1 MHRKLAQSA
10 VLLLL
15 VLGGATLRLSAG
27 EPAEVELLKTDS
39 AAPYVHRLTLYDHDG
54 KAINPKD
61 EPAVPYSPAMTCGK
75 CHPVG
80 QISHGWHFNA
90 WDPNVPAGRSGE
102 PWFLVD
108 QRTGTVLPISG
119 RGWPGTYKPEDVG
132 LSNWEFVLRFG
143 AHTPGGGYGAP
154 SGEVLAK
161 SREEAR
167 WKISGQLEVDCMSC
181 HSAGQSH
188 DPAEAARQ
196 IEAQNF
202 KWSPTIALGLGV
214 VRGEARKVPDD
225 WDPTM
230 PPNPDYP
237 ERAGPKLIYDLRQF
251 DRDDRVFFDIT
262 RRPPVERCYFCH
274 SFREVGPLAEDHLA
288 KSRDVHLAAGLI
300 CSDCHRN
307 ELDHLTVRGF
317 DGEAALRDDDTV
329 ATLTCEGCHLGS
341 ETEPAEHMVG
351 RYGAPRPEHPGF
363 PTIHFEKL
371 ACTVCHSGPWPA
383 MDAHEFQTALAH
395 GLGLATRERKDTDP
409 PEIGGPIFVRQP
421 DGKLGLQRS
430 VWPSYWGHTPTE
442 GPRPLLPAV
451 VQKIAGKLLPK
462 TTTQPVGTDR
472 EQIKA
477 VLAALRGA
485 KGVEGEPWCVRNGTL
500 FQLNAD
506 GGQLVMAPSQPCM
519 WSLAHN
525 VRPASQSLGI
535 RACTDCHAADTPVFF
550 GVATTARQIARG
562 DASVP
567 MARYHGYDSTLA
579 SLWATSFQFRSAF
592 KWFGFACAAVIAL
605 VLIRV
610 PLDVLTRP
618 ALAAPTGVVPFGRL
632 ERSSWAFV
640 VLGTVIGAVTGLG
653 SKWLLGR
660 LVTWALLTHMIG
672 AGLFLVGV
680 TAAAV
685 LWARRCRGPAKGRSA
700 LQKLV
705 TWLVLGCS
713 LTLIGT
719 MLAAMTPL
727 CGYRQQALMAVW
739 HYWAAIVLLVLI
751 VVYAVL
757 ALAGRGP
764 KGRTS

>member
-1 MHRKLAQSA
+1 MCA
-10 VLLLL
+10 LLLL
-15 VLGGATLRLSAG
+15 VVATCPVHAD
-27 EPAEVELLKTDS
+27 EPAGVELLKTDS
-39 AAPYVHRLTLYDHDG
+39 DAPYVHRLTLYDHDG
-54 KAINPKD
+54 KAINPQD

-90 WDPNVPAGRSGE
+90 WDPHVPAGRAGE

-119 RGWPGTYKPEDVG
+119 RGWPGTYRPEDVG
-132 LSNWEFVLRFG
+132 LSHWEFVLRFG
-143 AHTPGGGYGAP
+143 RHTPGGGYGAP
-154 SGEVLAK
+154 SDDVLAK

-167 WKISGQLEVDCMSC
+167 WKISGRLEVDCMFC

-202 KWSPTIALGLGV
+202 KWSPTVALGLGV
-214 VRGEARKVPDD
+214 VRGEARKTPDD
-225 WDPTM
+225 WDPLM

-274 SFREVGPLAEDHLA
+274 SFREVGPLAADDLA
-288 KSRDVHLAAGLI
+288 TSRDVHLAAGLI
-300 CSDCHRN
+300 CSDCHLN

-317 DGEAALRDDDTV
+317 EGEAAVRGEVTV

-351 RYGAPRPEHPGF
+351 RYGAPRPEHSGL

-371 ACTVCHSGPWPA
+371 TCTVCHCGPWPA

-395 GLGLATRERKDTDP
+395 GLGLATRERKESDP

-430 VWPSYWGHTPTE
+430 VWPSYWGHTPAE

-451 VQKIAGKLLPK
+451 VQKVAGKLLPK
-462 TTTQPVGTDR
+462 TTTQPVGSDR
-472 EQIKA
+472 AQIQA
-477 VLAALRGA
+477 VLTALRGT
-485 KGVEGEPWCVRNGTL
+485 KDVTGEPWFVRDGTL
-500 FQLNAD
+500 FRLNAD
-506 GGQLVMAPSQPCM
+506 GGQLVTEPRQPCM
-519 WSLAHN
+519 WPLAHN

-550 GVATTARQIARG
+550 GSATTAGQKARG
-562 DASVP
+562 AAPTP
-567 MARYHGYDSTLA
+567 MARYHGYDATLA
-579 SLWATSFQFRSAF
+579 RLWALSFQFRPAF
-592 KWFGFACAAVIAL
+592 KWFGFACAVLIAL
-605 VLIRV
+605 VLMGV
-610 PLDVLTRP
+610 LLDALVRP
-618 ALAAPTGVVPFGRL
+618 AFSKTSAPAPPGRL
-632 ERSSWAFV
+632 EPVSWALV
-640 VLGTVIGAVTGLG
+640 VVGTVIGAVTGLG
-653 SKWLLGR
+653 SKWLLGK
-660 LVTWALLTHMIG
+660 LVTWALLTHMVG

-680 TAAAV
+680 TAAAM
-685 LWARRCRGPAKGRSA
+685 LWARRRQGPAKGLSA

-705 TWLVLGCS
+705 TWLVLACS
-713 LTLIGT
+713 LTLMGT

-727 CGYRQQALMAVW
+727 CGHRAQILMAAW
-739 HYWAAIVLLVLI
+739 HYWAALVLLVLI

-757 ALAGRGP
+757 AVAGRRS